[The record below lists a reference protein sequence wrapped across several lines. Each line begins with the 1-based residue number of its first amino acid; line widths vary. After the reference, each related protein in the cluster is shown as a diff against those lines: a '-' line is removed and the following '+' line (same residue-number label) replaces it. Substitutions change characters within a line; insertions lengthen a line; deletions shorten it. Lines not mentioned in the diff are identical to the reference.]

1 LGKLLQ
7 SVLSSWSLAVPS
19 IECSKVDV
27 LPTLP
32 CVELVGLL
40 SLVHGVSLVEQ
51 IFPLVVVVEL
61 CGVRDGVH
69 GVVPVDGFAD
79 DFVVNGLSDVDPLPC
94 LELSDDDAVVNGLL
108 DVDPISCVDLSN
120 EDSVDDC
127 ADNGFSEVDLL
138 CGVDLSDEDCVE
150 LSSEDSVGKGPSEVD
165 SLFCVDL
172 TDSRTSSIE
181 QSTRLAKLQTF
192 LLMSKFRF
200 LGQWPGIGFPFRHT

>member
-1 LGKLLQ
+1 
-7 SVLSSWSLAVPS
+7 
-19 IECSKVDV
+19 
-27 LPTLP
+27 
-32 CVELVGLL
+32 
-40 SLVHGVSLVEQ
+40 VHGVSLVEQ

-94 LELSDDDAVVNGLL
+94 LKLSDDDVVVHGILE
-108 DVDPISCVDLSN
+108 VGPISCVDLPD

-127 ADNGFSEVDLL
+127 EDNVFSEVDLL
-138 CGVDLSDEDCVE
+138 CGVDLSEEDCVDPVDIGLSEVGPPTGLE
-150 LSSEDSVGKGPSEVD
+150 LSSEDSVGNGPSKVD

-172 TDSRTSSIE
+172 TDSRTLSIE

-200 LGQWPGIGFPFRHT
+200 LGHWPGIGFPFRHT